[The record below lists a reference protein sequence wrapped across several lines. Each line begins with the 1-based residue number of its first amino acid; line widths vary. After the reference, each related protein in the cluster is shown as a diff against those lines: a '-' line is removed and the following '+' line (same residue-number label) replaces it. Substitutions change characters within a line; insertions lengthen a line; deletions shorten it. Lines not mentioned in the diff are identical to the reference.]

1 MVWARLNNMGNVNV
15 IPSAKFNDLGEL
27 HEAIHKAINET
38 SSKNC
43 LPVAAYIGVLEMVK
57 SDLMKQE

>member
-1 MVWARLNNMGNVNV
+1 MDKISA
-15 IPSAKFNDLGEL
+15 IPSARFESLGDL
-27 HEAIHKAINET
+27 HKAIHDEINKI